1 VSHED
6 GLDFVAE
13 GTEDAPDHSFPSMSR
28 TISIENTSLSSDVS
42 VKSMKLTP
50 SLSPW
55 CEWSGDS
62 IHFLIFVFWQLFC
75 IFTWKNGDDSAGSV
89 TYDPRGI

>member
-1 VSHED
+1 VSHEN

-13 GTEDAPDHSFPSMSR
+13 GTEDATDLSFPSISR
-28 TISIENTSLSSDVS
+28 TISIENTSSSSDVS

-55 CEWSGDS
+55 CEWSGDR
-62 IHFLIFVFWQLFC
+62 IRFLIFAFWQLFR
-75 IFTWKNGDDSAGSV
+75 IFTRKNGDGSAGGA